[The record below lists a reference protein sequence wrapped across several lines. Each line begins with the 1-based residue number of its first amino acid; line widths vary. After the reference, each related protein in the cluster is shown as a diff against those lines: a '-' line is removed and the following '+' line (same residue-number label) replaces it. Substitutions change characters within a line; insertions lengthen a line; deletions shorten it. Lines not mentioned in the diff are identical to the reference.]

1 MLFMLFIAF
10 KWLFYYVASFGFFSH
25 LNSKQFLTAAYLLAS
40 FVVAGVALVD
50 IIITFVKHIKLAQ
63 WLLLFA

>member
-10 KWLFYYVASFGFFSH
+10 KWLFYYVGSFGFFSY